1 MSWSFQDQM
10 VGNAPKLAKSY
21 QISFCYELR
30 NVREK
35 LKPHNS
41 RTFNDL
47 LTDLSVTLLA
57 KEQVTRSF
65 CFRFPQKKK

>member
-41 RTFNDL
+41 RTFNDISL
-47 LTDLSVTLLA
+47 LTCQLP
-57 KEQVTRSF
+57 
-65 CFRFPQKKK
+65 CFPKNK